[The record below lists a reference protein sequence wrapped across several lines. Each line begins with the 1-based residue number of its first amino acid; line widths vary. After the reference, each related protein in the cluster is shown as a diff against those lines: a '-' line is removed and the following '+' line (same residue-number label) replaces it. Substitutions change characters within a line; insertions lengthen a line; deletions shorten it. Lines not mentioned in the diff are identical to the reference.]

1 MNEKCCPLSG
11 KSCTSACAWFTDD
24 DCNFGNLYHI
34 ANKVSDMADQLEEI
48 RNSIDDLNET
58 VGSISSSI

>member
-1 MNEKCCPLSG
+1 MAWCPVT
-11 KSCTSACAWFTDD
+11 KEQCTDECAWFTDD
-24 DCNFGNLYHI
+24 DCNFGNLYYI

>member
-1 MNEKCCPLSG
+1 MNEKYCPLSG
-11 KSCTSACAWFTDD
+11 KNCTSACAWYTDD

-58 VGSISSSI
+58 VGSINSSI